1 MSWNY
6 AELSKMAKANGGP
19 EKLVDLLINSGKKKM
34 IPWLGAAVAV
44 GVGTTIAVQKAHKY
58 LSDKKA
64 KSDTELE
71 LAKKKLIQGIKD
83 YDASNIKSIVNRDTT
98 TIDCLLSIWE
108 SSVKATHLFLTEE
121 DVEEIKPEAVQ
132 GFLHIEHLYGYHDED
147 NSLIGFIGV
156 QGRKIEMLFV
166 DNSQRG
172 QGIGKKLIEFALV
185 DLGATFVD
193 VNEQNPQAVGFYE
206 HIGFKIISRSDLD
219 DCGRPFPIL
228 HMEIKLN
235 KID

>member
-6 AELSKMAKANGGP
+6 AELSKLAKANGGP

-44 GVGTTIAVQKAHKY
+44 GVGTTIAVQKAYRY

-71 LAKKKLIQGIKD
+71 LAKQELIQGIKD
-83 YDASNIKSIVNRDTT
+83 YEASSIKSIINRDTT

-108 SSVKATHLFLTEE
+108 SSVRTTHLFLTEK
-121 DVEEIKPEAVQ
+121 DVEEIKLEAMQ
-132 GFLHIEHLYGYHDED
+132 GFLHIEHLYGYYDEG
-147 NSLIGFIGV
+147 NTVIGFIGV
-156 QGRKIEMLFV
+156 QERKIEMLFV

-172 QGIGKKLIEFALV
+172 QGIGKKLIEFALS

-193 VNEQNPQAVGFYE
+193 VNEQNPQAVGYYE
-206 HIGFKIISRSDLD
+206 HIGFQVISRSDFD
-219 DCGRPFPIL
+219 DSGRAFPIL
-228 HMEIKLN
+228 HM
-235 KID
+235 KIN

>member
-34 IPWLGAAVAV
+34 IPWIGAAIAAT
-44 GVGTTIAVQKAHKY
+44 VGTTIAVQKAHKY

-71 LAKKKLIQGIKD
+71 LVKQELIQGIKD
-83 YDASNIKSIVNRDTT
+83 YDESSIKSIINRDTT

-108 SSVKATHLFLTEE
+108 SSVRATHLFLTEE
-121 DVEEIKPEAVQ
+121 DIEEIKPEAAQ
-132 GFLHIEHLYGYHDED
+132 GFIHIEHLYGYYDES
-147 NSLIGFIGV
+147 NTLIGFIGV
-156 QGRKIEMLFV
+156 QERKIEMLFV

-172 QGIGKKLIEFALV
+172 QGLGKKLIEFALSN
-185 DLGATFVD
+185 LESAFVD
-193 VNEQNPQAVGFYE
+193 VNEQNQQAVGFYE
-206 HIGFKIISRSDLD
+206 HIGFQIMSRSDFD
-219 DCGRPFPIL
+219 DRGRPFPIL
-228 HMEIKLN
+228 HMEIK
-235 KID
+235 